1 MNTAV
6 DDLTAAYIA
15 QVSPAFEDMR
25 QVAAQLAGWLVLHRV
40 GGGEGT
46 AEHLLLKVARELL
59 RCSREEIETQAP
71 TPAARPHHEALR
83 RAAAYLERAFP
94 EGGRV
99 ETNMKA
105 ACRQLNRA
113 ARLLPG
119 FSPIEFSHVY

>member
-40 GGGEGT
+40 GGGEGA
-46 AEHLLLKVARELL
+46 AEHLVLKVARELL

-71 TPAARPHHEALR
+71 TAAARTHHEALR

-94 EGGRV
+94 DGGRV

-105 ACRQLNRA
+105 ACRSACCA
-113 ARLLPG
+113 AA
-119 FSPIEFSHVY
+119 SK